1 MARPY
6 LGNPKYTIE
15 VLQKYHFVFQ
25 KRFGQNFLIDTRV
38 LDRIIEASEITKDD
52 FVLEIGP
59 GIGTMTQYLA
69 DAARE
74 VTAVEIDDALIPIL
88 QDTLKEWDNVS
99 VIHGDI
105 LKTDIRKI
113 ADEKNQG
120 RPIKVVANLP
130 YYITTPIIM
139 GLFESHVPVDSI
151 TVMVQKEVADRM
163 QTGPGSKDYGALS
176 LAVQYYAKPEIV
188 ANVPPNCFMPRPKVG
203 SAVIRLTRHQNPP
216 VQAKD
221 EKLMF
226 RIIRASFNQRRK
238 TLANGLKNSQE
249 LQFTKEQVEKQLQII
264 LNLCVS
270 QKEKSDIEWFIS
282 NELFHYHDPAHATVD
297 PDNLWMVAQAIRN
310 QSVLEIEYQKLKD
323 RQIVKRMVEPV
334 GLMFSEYYFYLMG
347 IITDSSTREAFHK
360 KNDPYPTIYRLD
372 RIHSV
377 RETGEKFSVPYKD
390 RFKEGEYK
398 NRTQFMFGGEPQT
411 IHFNYYGP
419 SVEAVLDKFPM
430 AKVVDEKEG
439 VCSIE
444 AEVFGTGVKMWLLSQ
459 GSKVKVTAPE
469 TLVQEMKQEIERMN
483 GQY

>member
-15 VLQKYHFVFQ
+15 VLQKYGFVFQ
-25 KRFGQNFLIDTRV
+25 KRFGQNFLIDTHG
-38 LDRIIEASEITKDD
+38 LERIIEASEITKDD

-69 DAARE
+69 EAARE

-88 QDTLKEWDNVS
+88 KDTLKEWDNVT
-99 VIHGDI
+99 VLHGDI

-176 LAVQYYAKPEIV
+176 LAVQYYAEPKIV

-216 VQAKD
+216 VTTLD

-226 RIIRASFNQRRK
+226 RLIRASFNQRRK
-238 TLANGLKNSQE
+238 TLSNSLKNSQE
-249 LQFTKEQVEKQLQII
+249 LPYSKEE
-264 LNLCVS
+264 
-270 QKEKSDIEWFIS
+270 
-282 NELFHYHDPAHATVD
+282 
-297 PDNLWMVAQAIRN
+297 
-310 QSVLEIEYQKLKD
+310 
-323 RQIVKRMVEPV
+323 
-334 GLMFSEYYFYLMG
+334 
-347 IITDSSTREAFHK
+347 
-360 KNDPYPTIYRLD
+360 
-372 RIHSV
+372 
-377 RETGEKFSVPYKD
+377 
-390 RFKEGEYK
+390 
-398 NRTQFMFGGEPQT
+398 
-411 IHFNYYGP
+411 
-419 SVEAVLDKFPM
+419 VEAAITECGLPLNIR
-430 AKVVDEKEG
+430 G
-439 VCSIE
+439 E
-444 AEVFGTGVKMWLLSQ
+444 ALTLEQFARLSDTF
-459 GSKVKVTAPE
+459 SKLNK
-469 TLVQEMKQEIERMN
+469 
-483 GQY
+483 

>member
-15 VLQKYHFVFQ
+15 VLQKYGFVFQ
-25 KRFGQNFLIDTRV
+25 KRFGQNFLIDTHV

-69 DAARE
+69 EAARE

-88 QDTLKEWDNVS
+88 KDTLREWDNVT
-99 VIHGDI
+99 VLHGDI

-176 LAVQYYAKPEIV
+176 LAVQYYAEPKIV

-203 SAVIRLTRHQNPP
+203 SAVIRLTRHQDPP
-216 VQAKD
+216 VTTLD

-226 RIIRASFNQRRK
+226 RLIRASFNQRRK
-238 TLANGLKNSQE
+238 TLSNSLKNSQE
-249 LQFTKEQVEKQLQII
+249 LQYSKEEVETAITECGLP
-264 LNLCVS
+264 LNIRGEALTLE
-270 QKEKSDIEWFIS
+270 QFARLSDCFS
-282 NELFHYHDPAHATVD
+282 
-297 PDNLWMVAQAIRN
+297 
-310 QSVLEIEYQKLKD
+310 KLNK
-323 RQIVKRMVEPV
+323 
-334 GLMFSEYYFYLMG
+334 
-347 IITDSSTREAFHK
+347 
-360 KNDPYPTIYRLD
+360 
-372 RIHSV
+372 
-377 RETGEKFSVPYKD
+377 
-390 RFKEGEYK
+390 
-398 NRTQFMFGGEPQT
+398 
-411 IHFNYYGP
+411 
-419 SVEAVLDKFPM
+419 
-430 AKVVDEKEG
+430 
-439 VCSIE
+439 
-444 AEVFGTGVKMWLLSQ
+444 
-459 GSKVKVTAPE
+459 
-469 TLVQEMKQEIERMN
+469 
-483 GQY
+483 

>member
-15 VLQKYHFVFQ
+15 VLQKYGFVFQ
-25 KRFGQNFLIDTRV
+25 KRFGQNFLIDTHV

-69 DAARE
+69 EAARE

-88 QDTLKEWDNVS
+88 KDTLKEWDNVT
-99 VIHGDI
+99 VLHGDI

-176 LAVQYYAKPEIV
+176 LAVQYYAEPKIV

-216 VQAKD
+216 VTTLD

-226 RIIRASFNQRRK
+226 RLIRASFNQRRK
-238 TLANGLKNSQE
+238 TLSNSLKNSQE
-249 LQFTKEQVEKQLQII
+249 LPYSKEEVETAITECGLPLNIRGEALTLEQFARLSDTFSK
-264 LNLCVS
+264 LN
-270 QKEKSDIEWFIS
+270 K
-282 NELFHYHDPAHATVD
+282 
-297 PDNLWMVAQAIRN
+297 
-310 QSVLEIEYQKLKD
+310 
-323 RQIVKRMVEPV
+323 
-334 GLMFSEYYFYLMG
+334 
-347 IITDSSTREAFHK
+347 
-360 KNDPYPTIYRLD
+360 
-372 RIHSV
+372 
-377 RETGEKFSVPYKD
+377 
-390 RFKEGEYK
+390 
-398 NRTQFMFGGEPQT
+398 
-411 IHFNYYGP
+411 
-419 SVEAVLDKFPM
+419 
-430 AKVVDEKEG
+430 
-439 VCSIE
+439 
-444 AEVFGTGVKMWLLSQ
+444 
-459 GSKVKVTAPE
+459 
-469 TLVQEMKQEIERMN
+469 
-483 GQY
+483 

>member
-15 VLQKYHFVFQ
+15 VLQKYGFVFQ
-25 KRFGQNFLIDTRV
+25 KRFGQNFLTDTHV

-69 DAARE
+69 EAARE

-88 QDTLKEWDNVS
+88 KDTLKEWDNVT
-99 VIHGDI
+99 VLHGDI

-176 LAVQYYAKPEIV
+176 LAVQYYAEPKIV

-216 VQAKD
+216 VTTLD

-226 RIIRASFNQRRK
+226 RLIRASFNQRRK
-238 TLANGLKNSQE
+238 TLSNSLKNSQE
-249 LQFTKEQVEKQLQII
+249 LPYSKEEVETAITECGLPLNIRGEALTLEQFARLSDAFSK
-264 LNLCVS
+264 LN
-270 QKEKSDIEWFIS
+270 K
-282 NELFHYHDPAHATVD
+282 
-297 PDNLWMVAQAIRN
+297 
-310 QSVLEIEYQKLKD
+310 
-323 RQIVKRMVEPV
+323 
-334 GLMFSEYYFYLMG
+334 
-347 IITDSSTREAFHK
+347 
-360 KNDPYPTIYRLD
+360 
-372 RIHSV
+372 
-377 RETGEKFSVPYKD
+377 
-390 RFKEGEYK
+390 
-398 NRTQFMFGGEPQT
+398 
-411 IHFNYYGP
+411 
-419 SVEAVLDKFPM
+419 
-430 AKVVDEKEG
+430 
-439 VCSIE
+439 
-444 AEVFGTGVKMWLLSQ
+444 
-459 GSKVKVTAPE
+459 
-469 TLVQEMKQEIERMN
+469 
-483 GQY
+483 